1 MHEGRAF
8 LWRRDAGRAQ
18 TKLVEYGP
26 TSEGEAAEKW
36 HRSVFFHLLETG
48 GSLFRVRFHAGQT
61 ADFPTIARM
70 RDEGMS
76 DVVAMITR
84 FPSSGT
90 IGEMDCLNS
99 YWATDHP
106 DGFDDAH
113 VEAIAALMPM
123 LALAVKC
130 VSLAHRGDARRNLS
144 RSRPRPARPRRV
156 DPTRRRRQDQRRDL
170 REFTRISERAAP
182 EQIIPLLNDYAEAV
196 ISAIYDNGLKLIG
209 DGTLAIFAAP
219 SAEASLSQRD
229 RVA

>member
-1 MHEGRAF
+1 M
-8 LWRRDAGRAQ
+8 WRRDAGRAQ

-106 DGFDDAH
+106 DGFDEAH

-130 VSLAHRGDARRNLS
+130 VSLARIAATLVETYLGRDPGRRVLDGLIRRGVADRISAATCASSRASPSGRRRS
-144 RSRPRPARPRRV
+144 RSSHCSTT
-156 DPTRRRRQDQRRDL
+156 TRRR
-170 REFTRISERAAP
+170 
-182 EQIIPLLNDYAEAV
+182 
-196 ISAIYDNGLKLIG
+196 
-209 DGTLAIFAAP
+209 
-219 SAEASLSQRD
+219 
-229 RVA
+229 

>member
-1 MHEGRAF
+1 M
-8 LWRRDAGRAQ
+8 WRRDAGRAQ

-130 VSLAHRGDARRNLS
+130 VSLARIAATLVETYLGRD
-144 RSRPRPARPRRV
+144 PGRRV
-156 DPTRRRRQDQRRDL
+156 LDGLIRRGVADRISAVLWYSDL